1 LQQDFP
7 TMSFAIV
14 FPGQGSQSIGMLA
27 KLATAE
33 PIVVETFAEASEV
46 LGYDLWKL
54 SQEGPEEAMAQTERT
69 QPLMLAAGVAT
80 WRVWRKHGGAMPQAM
95 AGHSLG
101 EYSALVAADA
111 LDFKTAVGLVR
122 FRGQAMQ
129 EAVPQG
135 QGAIA
140 AILGVDDTE
149 VEAACREAAQGAV
162 VQAANFNSPGQVVIA
177 GEAAAVERAIT
188 ACQAR
193 GAKRAIKLPL
203 SVPVHTPLMQPAAER
218 LRDKLAQAEFRV
230 PKVGDIYTVD
240 VRKHGGPD
248 HIRAALVEQAV
259 KPVRWSETVQA
270 MLKNGARVIVEC
282 GPGRVLTGLNRRIEK
297 NRDIAMLAIEDP
309 ETLQQA
315 LSAAQV
321 QS

>member
-1 LQQDFP
+1 
-7 TMSFAIV
+7 MSFAIV